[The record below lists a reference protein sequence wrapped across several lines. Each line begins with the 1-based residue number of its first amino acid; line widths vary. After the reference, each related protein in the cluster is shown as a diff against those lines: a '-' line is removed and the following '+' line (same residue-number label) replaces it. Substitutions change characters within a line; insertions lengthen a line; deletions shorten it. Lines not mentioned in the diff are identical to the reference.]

1 VLHVIENIIGTFDEH
16 GNLLRLKGYVYD
28 DTQSSLAATK
38 LKQHNIELE
47 QAVFHRTRVLREK
60 HHHLE
65 AVLNS
70 AFDAIITID
79 SRGIIQ
85 TVNGATERIFGYQST
100 EMIGKNVKMLMP
112 IPHRQAHDSYIQRY
126 EQTGE
131 KHILDNA
138 RELVACRKDGS
149 EFPIEL
155 SVTEVDHSKV
165 FTGIV
170 HDISERKRLQRH
182 ILEIGAEEQ
191 RRIGLELHDGT
202 GQELTGL
209 ALHAGTLLEL
219 FDAIPK
225 KSVDGI
231 TGGFVHEARLA
242 KMREFAAK
250 LFRGLNEANHN
261 VQQLAHGIMPVQIE
275 PQGLQAALEELTASI
290 ANRRQ
295 LTCRFVCSATVVVS
309 NIAVATHLYRIAQE
323 ALNNALR
330 HSQADEII
338 VSLENHGDHVA
349 FEVTDNGV
357 GINSVLKPTKKSIDR
372 NGMGLR
378 TMQYRCGMIGGTFQ
392 LEQLESGGTT
402 VKCIVPV
409 SGGNF
414 DE

>member
-1 VLHVIENIIGTFDEH
+1 
-16 GNLLRLKGYVYD
+16 
-28 DTQSSLAATK
+28 
-38 LKQHNIELE
+38 
-47 QAVFHRTRVLREK
+47 
-60 HHHLE
+60 
-65 AVLNS
+65 
-70 AFDAIITID
+70 
-79 SRGIIQ
+79 
-85 TVNGATERIFGYQST
+85 
-100 EMIGKNVKMLMP
+100 MP
-112 IPHRQAHDSYIQRY
+112 MPHRQAHDGYLQRY

-149 EFPIEL
+149 EFPVEL
-155 SVTEVDHSKV
+155 SVTEVEHSKI

-182 ILEIGAEEQ
+182 ILRIGAEEQ
-191 RRIGLELHDGT
+191 HRIGLELHDGT

-225 KSVDGI
+225 KSVDGV
-231 TGGFVHEARLA
+231 TGGFLEVARLA

-250 LFRGLNEANHN
+250 LFRGLNEANSN

-275 PQGLQAALEELTASI
+275 PHGLQAALEELTASI

-309 NIAVATHLYRIAQE
+309 NITVATHLYRIAQE

-330 HSQADEII
+330 HSQADEIM
-338 VSLENHGDHVA
+338 VSLENHGDHVVL
-349 FEVTDNGV
+349 EVNDNGV
-357 GINSVLKPTKKSIDR
+357 GIDSVLKPTKKSADR

-378 TMQYRCGMIGGTFQ
+378 TMQYRCGMVGGTFH

-402 VKCIVPV
+402 VKCIVPI
-409 SGGNF
+409 SGGHF
-414 DE
+414 DD